1 MSILTPAGPE
11 HLSRL
16 LPMVAAY
23 HEFEGIDSTDSRRRA
38 ALEPMLRGTPL
49 GAVWLI
55 GPKMSPVG
63 YVAVGLGWSIEL
75 GGPDAFVDELF
86 IREAVR
92 GRGMGAQAL
101 DALAVEM
108 GKRGVVALHLE
119 VANDNTRALSFY
131 ARRGFSRRDKYF
143 LMTRRL

>member
-1 MSILTPAGPE
+1 
-11 HLSRL
+11 
-16 LPMVAAY
+16 
-23 HEFEGIDSTDSRRRA
+23 
-38 ALEPMLRGTPL
+38 MLRGTPL